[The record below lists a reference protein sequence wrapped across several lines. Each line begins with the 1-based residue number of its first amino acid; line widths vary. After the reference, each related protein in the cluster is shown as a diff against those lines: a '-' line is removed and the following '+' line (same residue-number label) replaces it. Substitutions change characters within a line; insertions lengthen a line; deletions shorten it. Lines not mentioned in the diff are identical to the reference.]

1 MKTFILPFIAVLCFM
16 LTSQNLQAQDS
27 TKVDPTLSG
36 QYKLMLSKSKNL
48 NGFKLISP
56 ARLSSFWKSVRDTL
70 NAERKELYDVRA
82 KINAH
87 QKTVV
92 DLKESIDSKETAL
105 NTSNAKLNEITFMG
119 IAFSKSSYN
128 SIVWT
133 IIIILALALAVL
145 IFRSRKLLYE
155 AKYRSGLYNE
165 VSEEYQKYKVKT
177 NEKEKKLARELQD
190 ERNKFEEYR
199 STGRY

>member
-1 MKTFILPFIAVLCFM
+1 M
-16 LTSQNLQAQDS
+16 LTSQSLQAQDS

-36 QYKLMLSKSKNL
+36 QYKLMLSKSKNF
-48 NGFKLISP
+48 NGSKLVNPI
-56 ARLSSFWKSVRDTL
+56 RLAGFWRSVRDTL
-70 NAERKELYDVRA
+70 NSERKELYNSRA
-82 KINAH
+82 KINAQ
-87 QKTVV
+87 QKTIV
-92 DLKESIDSKETAL
+92 DLQQSIDTKDNAL
-105 NTSNAKLNEITFMG
+105 NTSNAKLDEITFMG
-119 IAFSKSSYN
+119 ISFSKSSYN

-133 IIIILALALAVL
+133 IIIILGLTLAIL
-145 IFRSRKLLYE
+145 IIRSRKLLYE

>member
-1 MKTFILPFIAVLCFM
+1 MRNFILPFIAVLCFM
-16 LTSQNLQAQDS
+16 LTSQSLQAQDS

-36 QYKLMLSKSKNL
+36 QYKLMLSKSKNF
-48 NGFKLISP
+48 NGSKLVNPI
-56 ARLSSFWKSVRDTL
+56 RLAGFWRSVRDTL
-70 NAERKELYDVRA
+70 NSERKELYNSRA
-82 KINAH
+82 KINAQ
-87 QKTVV
+87 QKTIV
-92 DLKESIDSKETAL
+92 DLQQSIDTKDNAL
-105 NTSNAKLNEITFMG
+105 NTSNAKLDEITFMG
-119 IAFSKSSYN
+119 ISFSKSSYN

-133 IIIILALALAVL
+133 IIIILGLTLAIL
-145 IFRSRKLLYE
+145 IIRSRKLLYE